1 MSSPLGEGES
11 TLLLS
16 PEAPY
21 PLAGGGPMRTASVL
35 HFLAQ
40 RSPVH
45 LITFSHPGAPAPGE
59 ALPAGLCTDVSTIPL
74 PAHSRNM
81 AAKVWRNGVRLLR
94 GRLPLMDRFAQ
105 PASLEQARIAT
116 RTKHY
121 SLAVIEHFWCADYLE
136 ALRPRARRVVLN
148 LHNVE
153 SELHAGCARTEPWPQ
168 NMAHRYF
175 QVRAVE
181 LEKRYLPQFDLVLVA
196 SDADA
201 QHVLRIA
208 PDARVAVYPNALP
221 LVPAP
226 SGIGDSGREVIA
238 FSGNLGY
245 HPNVRAVRFF
255 CAQIWPELRRRRPNL
270 TWRLIGKNEHAVRS
284 IVGSDPRIELTGAI
298 EDPVRELAQCRLA
311 VVPLLA
317 GSGTRVKIME
327 AWAACR
333 AVVSSPIGAEGLPVE
348 DGVNIA
354 LAHNPGEWI
363 ETVIDL
369 LVDNESRARLG
380 AAGRSTYERE
390 FSWPA
395 AWKRLAE
402 TLTSI
407 DQRAGSSSGGL
418 VTAE

>member
-1 MSSPLGEGES
+1 
-11 TLLLS
+11 LLS

-45 LITFSHPGAPAPGE
+45 LITFSQPDAPAPEE
-59 ALPAGLCTDVSTIPL
+59 ALPQGLCDRVSTIPL
-74 PAHSRNM
+74 PAHSRGT
-81 AAKVWRNGVRLLR
+81 AAKAWRNGVRMLR

-105 PASLEQARIAT
+105 SESLDRVKFETQ
-116 RTKHY
+116 TKHY
-121 SLAVIEHFWCADYLE
+121 SLAVIEHFWCADYLD
-136 ALRPRARRVVLN
+136 ALRPRAKLVVLN

-168 NMAHRYF
+168 NLAHRYF
-175 QVRAVE
+175 QMRALE
-181 LEKRYLPQFDLVLVA
+181 LEKRYLPQFDLVLTT
-196 SDADA
+196 SEADA
-201 QHVLRIA
+201 ERVRRIA
-208 PDARVAVYPNALP
+208 PGARAAVYPNALP
-221 LVPAP
+221 LLPAP
-226 SGIGDSGREVIA
+226 TGVRDSEREVIA
-238 FSGNLGY
+238 FSGNLEY
-245 HPNVRAVRFF
+245 HPNVRAVHFF
-255 CAQIWPELRRRRPNL
+255 RTQVWPELRRRRPDL
-270 TWRLIGKNEHAVRS
+270 IWRLIGKNEHAVRS
-284 IVGSDPRIELTGAI
+284 IVGSDPRIELSGAI
-298 EDPVRELAQCRLA
+298 DDPVRELAQCRLA

-327 AWAACR
+327 AWAARR

-354 LAHNPGEWI
+354 LALDPHEWI
-363 ETVIDL
+363 ETVIGL

-390 FSWPA
+390 LSWPA
-395 AWKRLAE
+395 AWKRLAAA
-402 TLTSI
+402 LTSI
-407 DQRAGSSSGGL
+407 DQHAGSSSGGL